1 MRWRRGLFGLVGDIM
16 ERQEE
21 NARAER
27 ARENMFVGTV
37 TRQMEYQNPQ
47 GGFSTGGFG
56 GGPAPQGGS
65 DDIHLKENV
74 RESLLYADEVNDRR
88 DSVYSSEEGIRL
100 ADGLRQDYLTFLGYL
115 HNPANADPIRQ
126 VGFVNDI
133 LGMNVTTQFYFQYR
147 NENSLDPGLLDHV
160 PESLVYYVKDDLS
173 GAARMGNSVMSMSRF
188 LVNTFRDF
196 GQVYITFGGVSREE
210 VQKLTKYI
218 RMMNDYLV
226 EKGLYNTRDPY
237 RRGPMG
243 DPNYFLP
250 GAGAAPQESGNPMAQ
265 GINMPGASGG
275 NMPGTTGINMPGSS
289 GIDMPGASGINMP
302 GYSGVDSQMSKGID
316 FPSAKG
322 NDQSAAGNAATGN
335 MRENVKEEATLAYDY
350 DRPGLG
356 GSGIFGSGDTV
367 SRGLQERDR
376 FETGGSF
383 VGESRESVRH
393 AHTAGENGK
402 TEDDGRIESQTGGI
416 TGTGDTDSQGLG
428 RGGIIEE
435 NDNDRPGMRIG
446 RNKLQLD
453 TAGDQELKRLLEEL
467 DHLTGLSAVKENLK
481 NLVNVLRVRRVR
493 EQMGL
498 PQPDMSLHL
507 VFSGNPGTGKTTVAR
522 LLAKIYKALGVLS
535 QGQMIEVDRSGLVEG
550 YMGQTAQKTQ
560 DVIDSAMGGVLF
572 IDEAYTLT
580 NKKGNGD
587 YGQEA
592 VDTLLKRMED
602 DRGKFVVIVAGYSEP
617 MEEFLASNPGLRS
630 RFSKVIE
637 FEDYTE
643 EELYEI
649 FVKKCESQDYHLTE
663 DARRVLK
670 EHFRKITEIKDEN
683 FANAREVRN
692 FFERCIERQAN
703 RLTRDGIP
711 DRSEIMN
718 FRAEDV
724 TEDPY
729 AF

>member
-1 MRWRRGLFGLVGDIM
+1 MRWRRGVFGLVGDIL

-47 GGFSTGGFG
+47 GGYNQGGFSQGGFG
-56 GGPAPQGGS
+56 GGPMQQGN

-74 RESLLYADEVNDRR
+74 RESLLYADEINDRR
-88 DSVYSSEEGIRL
+88 DSVFSSEEGVRL
-100 ADGLRQDYLTFLGYL
+100 ADGLRQDYLAFLGYL

-133 LGMNVTTQFYFQYR
+133 LGMNITTQVYFQYR
-147 NENSLDPGLLDHV
+147 NENSLDPGFLNHV

-173 GAARMGNSVMSMSRF
+173 GAARMGNSLMSMSRF

-196 GQVYITFGGVSREE
+196 GQVYITFGGVSKQE

-265 GINMPGASGG
+265 GINMPGTSGI
-275 NMPGTTGINMPGSS
+275 NMAGSSGINMPGSS
-289 GIDMPGASGINMP
+289 GINMSGSSGIDFP
-302 GYSGVDSQMSKGID
+302 QSKGID
-316 FPSAKG
+316 FPSTKR
-322 NDQSAAGNAATGN
+322 NDISSKETDTKA
-335 MRENVKEEATLAYDY
+335 EVKEEPDRTESKSGGISEP
-350 DRPGLG
+350 DRP
-356 GSGIFGSGDTV
+356 
-367 SRGLQERDR
+367 
-376 FETGGSF
+376 
-383 VGESRESVRH
+383 
-393 AHTAGENGK
+393 
-402 TEDDGRIESQTGGI
+402 
-416 TGTGDTDSQGLG
+416 GLG
-428 RGGIIEE
+428 RGGIMEE
-435 NDNDRPGMRIG
+435 NDNDRPGMRVG
-446 RNKLQLD
+446 RND
-453 TAGDQELKRLLEEL
+453 ISINTAGDQELKKLMEEL
-467 DHLTGLSAVKENLK
+467 DHLTGLTGVKENLK
-481 NLVNVLRVRRVR
+481 NLVNVLRVRKVR

-498 PQPDMSLHL
+498 PQPEMSLHL

-522 LLAKIYKALGVLS
+522 LLAKIYKELGVLS

-560 DVIDSAMGGVLF
+560 EVIDSAMGGVLF

-637 FEDYTE
+637 FEDYTK
-643 EELYEI
+643 EELYNI

-663 DARRVLK
+663 EALNVLK

-718 FRAEDV
+718 FREEDV
-724 TEDPY
+724 TENPY
-729 AF
+729 GF

>member
-27 ARENMFVGTV
+27 ARENMFVGTM
-37 TRQMEYQNPQ
+37 TRQMGQPNPQ
-47 GGFSTGGFG
+47 GGFSQGGFG
-56 GGPAPQGGS
+56 GGPVQQEN

-74 RESLLYADEVNDRR
+74 RESLLYADEINDRR
-88 DSVYSSEEGIRL
+88 DSVFSSEEGVRL

-115 HNPANADPIRQ
+115 HNPGNADPIRQ
-126 VGFVNDI
+126 VGFVNDM
-133 LGMNVTTQFYFQYR
+133 LGMNVTTQFYFQFR
-147 NENSLDPGLLDHV
+147 NENSLDPDILNHV
-160 PESLVYYVKDDLS
+160 PESLIYYVKDDLS
-173 GAARMGNSVMSMSRF
+173 GAARMGNSLMSMSRF

-196 GQVYITFGGVSREE
+196 GQVYITFGGVSKQE

-250 GAGAAPQESGNPMAQ
+250 GAGAAPQENGNPMTQ
-265 GINMPGASGG
+265 GINMPGAS
-275 NMPGTTGINMPGSS
+275 GINMPGSS
-289 GIDMPGASGINMP
+289 GID
-302 GYSGVDSQMSKGID
+302 

-322 NDQSAAGNAATGN
+322 SDQTASGDADTESTS
-335 MRENVKEEATLAYDY
+335 REEATLAYDY

-356 GSGIFGSGDTV
+356 GGGIFDPVNTEG
-367 SRGLQERDR
+367 RGLRERGE
-376 FETGGSF
+376 FKTGGGNST
-383 VGESRESVRH
+383 ESGKWDRDINVEETDGMMEGAYRAGFGNGSV
-393 AHTAGENGK
+393 
-402 TEDDGRIESQTGGI
+402 TEKNDSERQGLGRGGI
-416 TGTGDTDSQGLG
+416 IDESDSDRPGLG

-435 NDNDRPGMRIG
+435 SDSDRPGMRIG
-446 RNKLQLD
+446 RNDIPLS
-453 TAGDQELKRLLEEL
+453 TAQDQELKSLMEEL
-467 DHLTGLSAVKENLK
+467 ENLTGLTGVKENLK
-481 NLVNVLRVRRVR
+481 NLINVLRVRKVR

-498 PQPDMSLHL
+498 PQPEMSLHL

-522 LLAKIYKALGVLS
+522 LLAKIYKALGVLN

-560 DVIDSAMGGVLF
+560 DVIDSAIGGVLF

-643 EELYEI
+643 DELYSI
-649 FVKKCESQDYHLTE
+649 FVKKCESQDYHLTD
-663 DARRVLK
+663 DALMVLK
-670 EHFRKITEIKDEN
+670 DHFRRITEYKDEN

-724 TEDPY
+724 TEEPEE
-729 AF
+729 F